1 MEYKQGT
8 VILILSGCS
17 EDLNCPQ
24 TCPTV
29 CNGDHRC
36 QQVSYNFIS
45 SIIVSTSSCSGCSED
60 SVEEGLQ
67 LELLGRFN
75 THCSTGRLDNS
86 DLLDYASNQVA
97 SFNTTCQSESSE
109 DHGLG
114 QCNNVSE

>member
-1 MEYKQGT
+1 M
-8 VILILSGCS
+8 
-17 EDLNCPQ
+17 
-24 TCPTV
+24 
-29 CNGDHRC
+29 
-36 QQVSYNFIS
+36 
-45 SIIVSTSSCSGCSED
+45 
-60 SVEEGLQ
+60 EEGLQ